1 MTAHGKAARPRA
13 KPEAAGGIHD
23 LPLSNFRASAIVRP
37 VSHRLRL
44 LALCAQATAVQRLGL
59 ITVVLTLAAATGCG
73 RIGLAPNQQAQTAMQ
88 QQMQT
93 LAQQTQEYQSRAS
106 SLDRDNQELESL
118 LAQSRQQIQ
127 LLNDELG
134 ATRNQLQSTT
144 DQLLA
149 MRTDN
154 EQLRSK
160 STQLIATNQQRAG
173 AEIRANN
180 TLLKNLAAKQMPGID
195 VRQDG
200 DVVRV
205 EIPADRLF
213 MPGSNYLQNGAEQ
226 LLINIGADLRQNF
239 PDHII
244 GIEGHTDDAAT
255 HSQQFPTNH
264 HLSAAQALAA
274 QNLLVQK
281 GTMAAKQLFVIG
293 HGANHPVVSNASDAG
308 KARNRRLEFVVYPER
323 MAAR

>member
-1 MTAHGKAARPRA
+1 VHRLTIIAVPLLLLMTA
-13 KPEAAGGIHD
+13 
-23 LPLSNFRASAIVRP
+23 
-37 VSHRLRL
+37 
-44 LALCAQATAVQRLGL
+44 
-59 ITVVLTLAAATGCG
+59 GCG
-73 RIGLAPNQQAQTAMQ
+73 RMSLGPSPHAQAAVQ
-88 QQMQT
+88 QQIQT
-93 LAQQTQEYQSRAS
+93 LAQQNQEFQARAS

-118 LAQSRQQIQ
+118 LAQSRQQVQ

-134 ATRNQLQSTT
+134 ATRQQLQTTT

-154 EQLRSK
+154 DQLRTK
-160 STQLIATNQQRAG
+160 SAQLVATAQQRAG
-173 AEIRANN
+173 AEIRSNN
-180 TLLKNLAAKQMPGID
+180 TLLKNLAVKQMPGVE

-200 DVVRV
+200 DVVRI
-205 EIPADRLF
+205 EAPADRLF

-226 LLINIGADLRQNF
+226 LLVSIGGDLRLNF
-239 PDHII
+239 PDHLI
-244 GIEGHTDDAAT
+244 GLEGHTDDSPT

-274 QNLLVQK
+274 YNLLVQK
-281 GTMAAKQLFVIG
+281 GTLAPNQLFVIG

-323 MAAR
+323 LAAR

>member
-1 MTAHGKAARPRA
+1 MFSTPYAARHAIAVPRHRYSIVMLTLL
-13 KPEAAGGIHD
+13 AAGG
-23 LPLSNFRASAIVRP
+23 
-37 VSHRLRL
+37 
-44 LALCAQATAVQRLGL
+44 
-59 ITVVLTLAAATGCG
+59 CG
-73 RIGLAPNQQAQTAMQ
+73 GRMPFAPSPPAPNAAQQ
-88 QQMQT
+88 QQMQQI
-93 LAQQTQEYQSRAS
+93 AQQNQEYQSRAT

-134 ATRNQLQSTT
+134 ATRGQLQSTT

-154 EQLRSK
+154 DQLRTK
-160 STQLIATNQQRAG
+160 STQLVATARERAG

-180 TLLKNLAAKQMPGID
+180 TLLKNLAVKQMPGIE

-205 EIPADRLF
+205 EAPADTLF
-213 MPGSNYLQNGAEQ
+213 MPGSNYLQNGGEQ
-226 LLINIGADLRQNF
+226 LLVSIAADLRRNF
-239 PDHII
+239 PDHLI
-244 GIEGHTDDAAT
+244 GIEGHTDDSAT

-264 HLSAAQALAA
+264 HLSAGQALAA
-274 QNLLVQK
+274 YNLLVQK
-281 GTMAAKQLFVIG
+281 GVMPATQLFVIG
-293 HGANHPVVSNASDAG
+293 HGANHPIVSNANDAG
-308 KARNRRLEFVVYPER
+308 KARNRRIEFVVYPER

>member
-1 MTAHGKAARPRA
+1 VH
-13 KPEAAGGIHD
+13 
-23 LPLSNFRASAIVRP
+23 
-37 VSHRLRL
+37 
-44 LALCAQATAVQRLGL
+44 RLGL
-59 ITVVLTLAAATGCG
+59 AIAVPILLTAGCG
-73 RIGLAPNQQAQTAMQ
+73 GRMPFAQNNQAQTALQ

-93 LAQQTQEYQSRAS
+93 LAQQSQEYQSRAS

-134 ATRNQLQSTT
+134 ATRRQLQSTT

-149 MRTDN
+149 TRTDN
-154 EQLRSK
+154 EQLRTK
-160 STQLIATNQQRAG
+160 SAQLVATSQQRAG
-173 AEIRANN
+173 SEIRANN
-180 TLLKNLAAKQMPGID
+180 TLLKNLAVKQMPGIE

-200 DVVRV
+200 DVIRV
-205 EIPADRLF
+205 EAPADRLF

-226 LLINIGADLRQNF
+226 LLVSIAADLRQNY

-244 GIEGHTDDAAT
+244 GIEGHTDDSAT

-274 QNLLVQK
+274 YNLLVQK
-281 GTMAAKQLFVIG
+281 GTMAANQLFVIG
-293 HGANHPVVSNASDAG
+293 HGSNQPVVSNASDAG

-323 MAAR
+323 MASR

>member
-1 MTAHGKAARPRA
+1 VHRLGSLLALTTLL
-13 KPEAAGGIHD
+13 AAGGCGGRM
-23 LPLSNFRASAIVRP
+23 PFASNT
-37 VSHRLRL
+37 
-44 LALCAQATAVQRLGL
+44 QT
-59 ITVVLTLAAATGCG
+59 
-73 RIGLAPNQQAQTAMQ
+73 QTAMQ

-93 LAQQTQEYQSRAS
+93 IAQQSQEYQSRAS

-118 LAQSRQQIQ
+118 LAQSRQQNQ

-134 ATRNQLQSTT
+134 ATRRQLQSTT

-149 MRTDN
+149 MKTDN
-154 EQLRSK
+154 EQLRTK
-160 STQLIATNQQRAG
+160 STQLVATAQQRAG
-173 AEIRANN
+173 AEIHANN
-180 TLLKNLAAKQMPGID
+180 TLLKNLAVKQMPGIE

-205 EIPADRLF
+205 EAPADRIF

-226 LLINIGADLRQNF
+226 LLVSIAADLRQKF

-244 GIEGHTDDAAT
+244 GIEGHTDDSAT

-274 QNLLVQK
+274 YNLLVQK
-281 GTMAAKQLFVIG
+281 GTMAANQLFVIG
-293 HGANHPVVSNASDAG
+293 HGANQPVVSNASDAG

-323 MAAR
+323 MASR